1 MNTDEP
7 DAVAAAQIAEREAD
21 CARIRHNL
29 ILRCHASAN
38 GRDVVRCP
46 KCHRKMYARRNGL
59 CPWCSEP
66 LRAIPLPKP
75 RVPERSLEF
84 GAALRAVRKAAGLRE
99 NELGFDQSSVSQW
112 ERGRRI
118 PIWYFAEKIAA
129 VFGLAVEDLIRGPE
143 YGETVFRFG
152 KLLVVQ
158 QWEVLDRVKGM
169 IHAVQQVQ

>member
-7 DAVAAAQIAEREAD
+7 DAVAAAQLAEREAD
-21 CARIRHNL
+21 CARIREARPM
-29 ILRCHASAN
+29 RCHVKAN

-46 KCHRKMYARRNGL
+46 GCRRKMYSRRSGL

-99 NELGFDQSSVSQW
+99 KELGFDQVSVSQW
-112 ERGRRI
+112 ERRKRI
-118 PIWYFAEKIAA
+118 PSWGVAEKIAS
-129 VFGLAVEDLIRGPE
+129 VLGLKVADLVRGPE
-143 YGETVFRFG
+143 HAETIYWFG
-152 KLLVVQ
+152 KLAQDQ
-158 QWEVLDRVKGM
+158 QEEVCGKVRGM
-169 IHAVQQVQ
+169 LA